1 MVSRCVSVVVS
12 RTPGDAVVGSVPPN
26 FRVGNVFPKMVSFS
40 YGTRATVFVSLL
52 MFSMLPAHAAP
63 ASKEN
68 LNTLGVAMIPKDAAF
83 VSCTLRL
90 QEQIDLIAGSNAVA
104 AIKNLPAVARALAEL
119 EEQQS
124 QPGSPLSMIA
134 TFMEL
139 PENQEAV
146 ELLTNMVASD
156 VFVYGEP
163 SCIKVLDLLKKLQ
176 SATQKASVLEMI
188 KGSAE
193 SGLGGFEGLNNS
205 LPEEEMEEDD
215 EDDAAVASKRRFQL
229 ARFQPADDEEQ
240 LSAQEIQSKIII
252 QTLADNLDA
261 IMVPDIVWGF
271 KTSKLETGKKQLKR
285 LEVLVKLFTQ
295 GQPQIAERFERKK
308 LENGEV
314 FTLTVS
320 GDMLPLGAIDPSQ
333 FGNNIE
339 GFDKVIDRLKEL
351 NFVLALGYIGDRV
364 VISIGNSVDHLN
376 KIVLAD
382 GKSKGLLF
390 TKPFAPLLEIPSRKF
405 TGISYISNDLAE
417 ALAPS
422 SADIRLMLD
431 VSEKLI
437 ESADLPAEAAKDA
450 ERGLQK
456 IVKGY
461 EKLLPKPGPWM
472 AFSFL
477 GDQGY
482 EGYSWSWS
490 ENLFLDAS
498 KRLELLEHVGGAPLA
513 AIVYRTKT
521 DSTLFEELVSLGGM
535 IVNFSEKY
543 LVSKASEDDQEKF
556 QTFSKTF
563 GPLVEKLT
571 DIFRKN
577 ILPSMKDGQ
586 VGLVLDSK
594 SKVTRLHKELPASDE
609 PLPLLEPAIVI
620 GLSDAKLFREGL
632 SDLFVLAD
640 DLVTAVQKM
649 DGNTVPKNYKI
660 PEPEKTKI
668 ANGTVWSFNIDKS
681 GIDSQIQPAIA
692 VTTNAAIFSLVP
704 KQAERLLAQA
714 TLETGSEISDFQ
726 MPLAAAA
733 TLDFSG
739 VIDFIEPWFIYVA
752 RYVSVQQQ
760 NGEVDSSLELDA
772 DTEEGM
778 VRDVLQQSP
787 VVFDALRT
795 LRAATA
801 ETTRKSDAWV
811 THWKNVIR
819 DIPASTR
826 K

>member
-1 MVSRCVSVVVS
+1 
-12 RTPGDAVVGSVPPN
+12 
-26 FRVGNVFPKMVSFS
+26 
-40 YGTRATVFVSLL
+40 
-52 MFSMLPAHAAP
+52 
-63 ASKEN
+63 
-68 LNTLGVAMIPKDAAF
+68 MI
-83 VSCTLRL
+83 
-90 QEQIDLIAGSNAVA
+90 
-104 AIKNLPAVARALAEL
+104 
-119 EEQQS
+119 
-124 QPGSPLSMIA
+124 M
-134 TFMEL
+134 
-139 PENQEAV
+139 
-146 ELLTNMVASD
+146 
-156 VFVYGEP
+156 
-163 SCIKVLDLLKKLQ
+163 
-176 SATQKASVLEMI
+176 
-188 KGSAE
+188 
-193 SGLGGFEGLNNS
+193 
-205 LPEEEMEEDD
+205 
-215 EDDAAVASKRRFQL
+215 
-229 ARFQPADDEEQ
+229 
-240 LSAQEIQSKIII
+240 
-252 QTLADNLDA
+252 
-261 IMVPDIVWGF
+261 
-271 KTSKLETGKKQLKR
+271 
-285 LEVLVKLFTQ
+285 
-295 GQPQIAERFERKK
+295 
-308 LENGEV
+308 
-314 FTLTVS
+314 
-320 GDMLPLGAIDPSQ
+320 
-333 FGNNIE
+333 
-339 GFDKVIDRLKEL
+339 
-351 NFVLALGYIGDRV
+351 
-364 VISIGNSVDHLN
+364 
-376 KIVLAD
+376 
-382 GKSKGLLF
+382 
-390 TKPFAPLLEIPSRKF
+390 
-405 TGISYISNDLAE
+405 
-417 ALAPS
+417 
-422 SADIRLMLD
+422 
-431 VSEKLI
+431 
-437 ESADLPAEAAKDA
+437 
-450 ERGLQK
+450 
-456 IVKGY
+456 
-461 EKLLPKPGPWM
+461 
-472 AFSFL
+472 
-477 GDQGY
+477 
-482 EGYSWSWS
+482 
-490 ENLFLDAS
+490 
-498 KRLELLEHVGGAPLA
+498 
-513 AIVYRTKT
+513 
-521 DSTLFEELVSLGGM
+521 
-535 IVNFSEKY
+535 NFSEKY

-571 DIFRKN
+571 DIFREKL
-577 ILPSMKDGQ
+577 LPSMKDGQ

-609 PLPLLEPAIVI
+609 PLPLLEPAIVV

-649 DGNTVPKNYKI
+649 DGNTVPENYKI

-739 VIDFIEPWFIYVA
+739 VIDFIEPWFIYGA